1 MHRQRRPL
9 QPCYGWWV
17 FFGVVVTLNLDLGPL
32 VDNGLLIV
40 ELGGL
45 EILIQMMSS
54 PNVSARLNAV
64 GCLMN
69 LAAHGTD

>member
-1 MHRQRRPL
+1 MYCQRRPL

-17 FFGVVVTLNLDLGPL
+17 FFGVVVALNFDLSPL
-32 VDNGLLIV
+32 VDNGLLIA

-45 EILIQMMSS
+45 EILIHMMSS
-54 PNVSARLNAV
+54 PNVNARLNAV

-69 LAAHGTD
+69 LAAHGTG